1 MIGLFN
7 FLGKVVGIIF
17 FVGCSFGGIYQL
29 KHRDPEVPGFM
40 IALLFIVAILGLLM
54 VFARPY
60 KPDDD
65 DE

>member
-40 IALLFIVAILGLLM
+40 IALLFIVAILGLD
-54 VFARPY
+54 Y
-60 KPDDD
+60 
-65 DE
+65 